1 MEAVEATKARA
12 AMRVKAGRV
21 LSNRNVVAL
30 TALADAL
37 GKARKEIMHIL
48 DEAAPRPK
56 IEDGK
61 AHASSQLQHIV
72 LKNFFE
78 GLDL

>member
-1 MEAVEATKARA
+1 
-12 AMRVKAGRV
+12 
-21 LSNRNVVAL
+21 
-30 TALADAL
+30 L

-56 IEDGK
+56 TEEGK
-61 AHASSQLQHIV
+61 THASSQLQNIV
-72 LKNFFE
+72 LKNYLE